1 MKPDRSLAPPTR
13 LDHPSRGWR
22 DAAPKGATGARTG
35 TRETIADEDRL
46 DGADAPRHDHD
57 LGTEN
62 TSAVNR
68 VTNTR
73 LTVTVSQA
81 AELLGISRAL
91 AYELIARDELPAIRL
106 GHRIVVPTQRLLD
119 IVLDSENDKRYRTDR

>member
-81 AELLGISRAL
+81 AELLGVSTDTVRRWAESGRLKSTVAKDGRRLFDGEDIADAAIS
-91 AYELIARDELPAIRL
+91 
-106 GHRIVVPTQRLLD
+106 
-119 IVLDSENDKRYRTDR
+119 S